1 MPRFDVNEDL
11 EIDVDDFLY
20 ECDSE
25 DIKKLIEALIENGDL
40 EMKDFIDRSRMSA
53 DEQIFEEYLS
63 SISGRWNQLTQE
75 EEETILKIG
84 AKFRYL

>member
-1 MPRFDVNEDL
+1 MPRFDVNEDI
-11 EIDVDDFLY
+11 EVEVDDFLY

-40 EMKDFIDRSRMSA
+40 EMKNFVDHSRMSA
-53 DEQIFEEYLS
+53 NEQIFEEHLS

>member
-40 EMKDFIDRSRMSA
+40 EMKDFVDRSRMSA
-53 DEQIFEEYLS
+53 NEQIFEEHLS

>member
-40 EMKDFIDRSRMSA
+40 EMKNFVDHSRMSA
-53 DEQIFEEYLS
+53 GEKIFEEHLS

-84 AKFRYL
+84 ARFRYL

>member
-40 EMKDFIDRSRMSA
+40 EMKDFVDRSRMSA
-53 DEQIFEEYLS
+53 GEKIFEEHLS

-84 AKFRYL
+84 ARFRYL

>member
-40 EMKDFIDRSRMSA
+40 EMKHFADRSRMSA
-53 DEQIFEEYLS
+53 GEEIFEEHLS

-84 AKFRYL
+84 ARFRYL

>member
-40 EMKDFIDRSRMSA
+40 EMKDFVDRSRMSA
-53 DEQIFEEYLS
+53 SEQTFEEHLS

-84 AKFRYL
+84 ARFRYL

>member
-1 MPRFDVNEDL
+1 MPRFDVNED
-11 EIDVDDFLY
+11 IDVDEFLSA
-20 ECDSE
+20 CDSG
-25 DIKKLIEALIENGDL
+25 DIEELIEALIENGDL

-53 DEQIFEEYLS
+53 GEKIFEEHLS

>member
-1 MPRFDVNEDL
+1 MPRFDVNEDID
-11 EIDVDDFLY
+11 IDVDEFLSA
-20 ECDSE
+20 CDSG

-40 EMKDFIDRSRMSA
+40 EMKHFTDRSRMSA
-53 DEQIFEEYLS
+53 DEQIFEEHLS

>member
-40 EMKDFIDRSRMSA
+40 EMKDFADRSRMSA
-53 DEQIFEEYLS
+53 NEQIFEEHLS

>member
-1 MPRFDVNEDL
+1 MPRFDVNEDV
-11 EIDVDDFLY
+11 EIDVDDFLS

-25 DIKKLIEALIENGDL
+25 DIKKLIENGDL
-40 EMKDFIDRSRMSA
+40 EMKDFIDSSRMSA
-53 DEQIFEEYLS
+53 SEKIFEEHLS